1 MDMEQLSLFDTEAV
15 YDPLGKPG
23 CVRRIWMSLQAR
35 RIFWERGSFC
45 ASSLS
50 RTASRL

>member
-15 YDPLGKPG
+15 YDPLASRMRPED
-23 CVRRIWMSLQAR
+23 LQAR